1 MRVLLAFQ
9 LVGKNGFPPDG
20 AVVALVDGGVVNIGS
35 TTLARE
41 EGGRNVRGAVER
53 YAGILP
59 IPRRLLFYGSSP
71 DIIGGALY

>member
-1 MRVLLAFQ
+1 M
-9 LVGKNGFPPDG
+9 
-20 AVVALVDGGVVNIGS
+20 DGGVVNIGS